1 MSQTE
6 NGISKDPEGKL
17 ILKIKSGPS
26 IDFSDLFQRGFQVV
40 TAGERSLKDFLSTE
54 LGLLPS
60 YIDERV
66 QTMFLDG
73 RAVDDPDR
81 AVVSGGSTVSLSA
94 AMPGLLGATLRRG
107 SYYAA
112 MRKEIS
118 YKARSVKAEDRNNI
132 VTVKLF
138 NLMAR
143 EIAPELVLKGV
154 WLSGKDLAEFLK
166 GRSDLFGPLV
176 ETALLNGKE
185 TPSGNLIESL
195 SGMERVFFRI
205 AE

>member
-1 MSQTE
+1 M
-6 NGISKDPEGKL
+6 
-17 ILKIKSGPS
+17 
-26 IDFSDLFQRGFQVV
+26 DFSALFQRGFQVV

-73 RAVDDPDR
+73 RAVDDPDK
-81 AVVSGGSTVSLSA
+81 AVVIGGSTVSLSA
-94 AMPGLLGATLRRG
+94 AMPGLLGATLRCG

-118 YKARSVKAEDRNNI
+118 YKARRAKAEDRKNI

-154 WLSGKDLAEFLK
+154 WLSGKDLAEFLN
-166 GRSDLFGPLV
+166 GRSDLFGTLV
-176 ETALLNGKE
+176 ESALLNGKE
-185 TPSGNLIESL
+185 TPFDNLIDSL
-195 SGMERVFFRI
+195 SGLETVFFRI